1 MSLPPKPPVF
11 LHRASYRQRRLRD
24 AAKLVPFLG
33 LMLWAI
39 PLMWQTEE
47 GEPSIGAGS
56 LLYVFGVW
64 LFLIV
69 LTALLANWVRK
80 IPEAGGAG
88 DTDK

>member
-1 MSLPPKPPVF
+1 M
-11 LHRASYRQRRLRD
+11 RD

-39 PLMWQTEE
+39 PLMWETQDE
-47 GEPSIGAGS
+47 GTSIGAGG

-69 LTALLANWVRK
+69 LTGLLASRVRK
-80 IPEAGGAG
+80 IPEAGGTG
-88 DTDK
+88 DNDK